1 MTLHFSLYRLI
12 PERRQKYE
20 KLHNV
25 HKRALL
31 SFIDDVAEIDA
42 RICHSIEADSTR
54 LEASAEGILH
64 ARLKAA
70 NEP

>member
-1 MTLHFSLYRLI
+1 MSTKET
-12 PERRQKYE
+12 P
-20 KLHNV
+20 
-25 HKRALL
+25 L